1 MPDDTP
7 PIIKQP
13 TMTMTDAEIG
23 EAFVTALNDLV
34 HIESTMMVAHDN
46 SKQGRT
52 SAVEG
57 FRYIANAIHDLRKDH
72 VEPEITEWNEDE
84 AA

>member
-13 TMTMTDAEIG
+13 TMTDAEIG
-23 EAFVTALNDLV
+23 EAFLTALNDLV
-34 HIESTMMVAHDN
+34 HIESTMMVAYED

-57 FRYIANAIHDLRKDH
+57 FKYIANAIHDLRQDH
-72 VEPEITEWNEDE
+72 VEPEITEWKDE
-84 AA
+84 VAA